1 MFVHINFEQN
11 VTYLEI
17 PFMNA
22 NFKFRIF
29 HLQLWNELSGD
40 PGVVIMT
47 IGDEDIIQVA
57 HVFLFHWLVLP
68 SLLHQPKCDEKSFSV
83 CSNDEDQQDGSHCWE
98 TYNQSLKVSIKKI
111 KSFAISI
118 VKFYLWKDAFSIN
131 FWSWYSL

>member
-57 HVFLFHWLVLP
+57 HVFLFH
-68 SLLHQPKCDEKSFSV
+68 
-83 CSNDEDQQDGSHCWE
+83 
-98 TYNQSLKVSIKKI
+98 
-111 KSFAISI
+111 
-118 VKFYLWKDAFSIN
+118 
-131 FWSWYSL
+131 